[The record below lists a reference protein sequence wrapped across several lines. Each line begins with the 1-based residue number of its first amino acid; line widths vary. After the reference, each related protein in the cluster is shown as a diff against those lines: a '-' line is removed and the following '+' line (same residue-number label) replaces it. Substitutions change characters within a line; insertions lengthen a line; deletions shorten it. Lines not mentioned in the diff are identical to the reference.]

1 MNRIILSVLGLA
13 FPLVANAIE
22 LDWSGFGTVGYAQSD
37 KAYRYQRWIDNDGT
51 LLRDSVI
58 GGQLD
63 LRFNQQWGAAIQ
75 GKIAPSD
82 HHDSAVAATLSWA
95 FLSWRPVDDV
105 LIRLGK
111 LRVPMML
118 NTENHDVGVTY
129 DFVRLPIEVYSII
142 PTTDF
147 VGLSISKSWLAND
160 MEWTVEGYTGR
171 AGNKTRYYGREITD
185 TQPRPGS
192 WFIDSDVHS
201 TGLVVSFRGL
211 ENMFRIG
218 IHEARAYRDG
228 GITSDIPFVPPN
240 GPIPG
245 YYDVRNGVHENGLR
259 ISVQSLGAS
268 FMLPANV
275 RLTSEVAHMGFNGAS
290 SGFSRW
296 GAYLALSRKFG
307 GWTPYVSFAKT
318 RSSASSLNL
327 YRAIEA
333 AAGNFGPPMSSYQK
347 LNADILAP
355 YDQWTWAIGTSYRVT
370 TRSLLK
376 AEWAQTSTGLVSTFI
391 DAPAG
396 GDSAGKRLN
405 VFSLSYSFSF

>member
-1 MNRIILSVLGLA
+1 MNRHLLLALGLA
-13 FPLVANAIE
+13 VPLAANAIE
-22 LDWSGFGTVGYAQSD
+22 LDWSGFGTIGYAQSD
-37 KAYRYQRWIDNDGT
+37 KAFKYQRWINDGGT
-51 LLRDSVI
+51 LLRDSVF

-75 GKIAPSD
+75 GKLAPSD

-95 FLSWRPVDDV
+95 FVSWRPADDV

-160 MEWTVEGYTGR
+160 MEWSIEGYTGR
-171 AGNKTRYYGREITD
+171 AGNQTRYYGREITD
-185 TQPRPGS
+185 TLGRPGS
-192 WFIDSDVHS
+192 WFIDSDVRS
-201 TGLVVSFRGL
+201 TGVVFTFRSL
-211 ENMFRIG
+211 ENMFRVG
-218 IHEARAYRDG
+218 IHEAKAYRDG
-228 GITSDIPFVPPN
+228 GITSNIPYVPV
-240 GPIPG
+240 PG
-245 YYDVRNGVHENGLR
+245 YYDVRNGVRENGLR
-259 ISVQSLGAS
+259 IPVQSLGAS
-268 FMLPANV
+268 FLLPEKI
-275 RLTSEVAHMGFNGAS
+275 RLTSELAHMRFSGAS

-296 GAYLALSRKFG
+296 GAYLALSRQFG
-307 GWTPYVSFAKT
+307 GWTPYISFAKT
-318 RSSASSLNL
+318 RSSGSSLDL

-333 AAGNFGPPMSSYQK
+333 NAGNFPPDPLGNYQK
-347 LNADILAP
+347 LNADIVSP
-355 YDQWTWAIGTSYRVT
+355 YDQWTWSVGTSYRVT

-376 AEWAQTSTGLVSTFI
+376 AEWAQTRTGVVSSFI
-391 DAPAG
+391 DAPSG
-396 GDSAGKRLN
+396 GDSADKRLN

>member
-1 MNRIILSVLGLA
+1 MKRIIFSVLGLA
-13 FPLVANAIE
+13 LPLATNAIE
-22 LDWSGFGTVGYAQSD
+22 LNWSGFGTLGYAQSD
-37 KAYRYQRWIDNDGT
+37 KGYRYQRWIDDDGT
-51 LLRDSVI
+51 LMRDSVL

-95 FLSWRPVDDV
+95 FVSWRPVDDV

-147 VGLSISKSWLAND
+147 VGMSLSKSWLMND

-171 AGNKTRYYGREITD
+171 TGNQTRYYGREITD
-185 TQPRPGS
+185 TVPRPGA
-192 WFIDSDVHS
+192 WFMSSDVHS
-201 TGLVVSFRGL
+201 TGLVVSLRGL
-211 ENMFRIG
+211 ENMFRVG

-228 GITSDIPFVPPN
+228 GITSDVPFVPV
-240 GPIPG
+240 PG
-245 YYDVRNGVHENGLR
+245 YYDVRNGQRENGLR
-259 ISVQSLGAS
+259 IPVQSLGAS
-268 FMLPANV
+268 FVLPANV
-275 RLTSEVAHMGFNGAS
+275 RVTSEVAHMRFSGAS

-296 GAYLALSRKFG
+296 GAYLAVSRQFG

-318 RSSASSLNL
+318 RSSSSSLRL
-327 YRAIEA
+327 YRAIETNA
-333 AAGNFGPPMSSYQK
+333 DNFPGHPLWSYQK
-347 LNADILAP
+347 LNADIVAP

-376 AEWAQTSTGLVSTFI
+376 AEWAQTHTGLVSSFI
-391 DAPAG
+391 DAPSG